1 MPSTIIICLNLPG
14 EPWSYPSAQSLLG
27 QEVLLYLTLHDIRTF
42 YSFLL
47 VEQQHS
53 VGGIAQVHP
62 HAGHEAR
69 LRAWRVA
76 TGYHIRMSA
85 TQSQQQKVTG
95 EAHRLV
101 LAQVRDHRESGAV
114 EACCGRLALRHL
126 VASDPA
132 ASLMRLFPP
141 AALGV
146 VGPERVVP
154 PSVGHSMTAPF

>member
-1 MPSTIIICLNLPG
+1 
-14 EPWSYPSAQSLLG
+14 
-27 QEVLLYLTLHDIRTF
+27 
-42 YSFLL
+42 
-47 VEQQHS
+47 
-53 VGGIAQVHP
+53 
-62 HAGHEAR
+62 
-69 LRAWRVA
+69 
-76 TGYHIRMSA
+76 MSA

-101 LAQVRDHRESGAV
+101 LAQVLEVCVGKDHRESGAV